1 MEQISKKWT
10 SIEVK
15 TLKKYYALGPTAL
28 IKMLPGRSYM
38 GIVAKAH
45 KLGISDNGN
54 WTEPELKI
62 LQGNYYDLGPHKLQK
77 LLPNRT
83 YQAIVTK
90 GKALGLITKDNIM
103 WSKKEVDILRRYY
116 PDEGSDVYKRLN
128 NRSKTSIMVAA
139 KRYGVSFNRTFEKWD
154 LTEDELVYDFYS
166 AHGEDSFRKV
176 SDLLQILKD
185 HGFHNHGKRTLGMK
199 LSNFKYL
206 EEGVGLAHSSL
217 QSKAVYEKRKNIR
230 LIKNGLS
237 IADLD

>member
-1 MEQISKKWT
+1 MGQISKKWT

-28 IKMLPGRSYM
+28 MKMLPGRSYT

-45 KLGISDNGN
+45 KLGLCDNGD
-54 WTEPELKI
+54 WTDNELNI
-62 LQGNYYDLGPHKLQK
+62 LKANYYDLGPYKLQE

-83 YQAIVTK
+83 YCAIVSK
-90 GKALGLITKDNIM
+90 GKSLGLITKDNIM

-139 KRYGVSFNRTFEKWD
+139 KRYGVSFNRTFERWD

-166 AHGEDSFRKV
+166 AHGEDGFRKV

-185 HGFHNHGKRTLGMK
+185 HGFHNHGKRTLRMK
-199 LSNFKYL
+199 LSNFQYL
-206 EEGVGLAHSSL
+206 EEGVGFAHTSL
-217 QSKAVYEKRKNIR
+217 QSRAVYEKNK
-230 LIKNGLS
+230 KK
-237 IADLD
+237 AD